1 MQNVKVIGGF
11 FQGDDETKNGVF
23 VSRKTVVVERSKIGA
38 LFRRDWVLCQMP
50 HIEIVETNEEVT
62 LHI

>member
-11 FQGDDETKNGVF
+11 FQGDDEKKNGVF
-23 VSRKTVVVERSKIGA
+23 VPRKTVVVERSKIGA

-50 HIEIVETNEEVT
+50 HIEIVATNEEVT
-62 LHI
+62 VHI